1 VHDVFAPARAEQDLF
16 APARAELDRL
26 PGVAGVL
33 VRDAKGHDLFTYGD
47 DDVFP
52 AASVIKVPLV
62 MALYADAAEGRIDL
76 EERVPVGAKVG
87 GTGMLGDL
95 ADTSDVSLR
104 DLAMLTIAL
113 SDNIA
118 TNRLIERIGIPR
130 IAERLTEWGC
140 AHTKLQQLMFDE
152 EAKRRGLDNVAT
164 PSEMVALLERL
175 LRGECVDRA
184 TSDAVLAILRRCQD
198 DAMLR
203 RYLPRGGQVANKTGT
218 LEATRNDA
226 AIIWGPERTV
236 VAAAFI
242 RELRDWLAGVHAL
255 GIVGWCAGRAAG
267 LAVPALP
274 FPIPALPFTGAA
286 GA

>member
-1 VHDVFAPARAEQDLF
+1 MHDLSAPARADQELF
-16 APARAELDRL
+16 APARVELDRL
-26 PGVAGVL
+26 PGIAGVL
-33 VRDAKGHDLFTYGD
+33 VSDAAGHDLFTYGD
-47 DDVFP
+47 DGVFP

-62 MALYADAAEGRIDL
+62 MALFADATEGRIDL
-76 EERVPVGAKVG
+76 NERLPVGAKVS
-87 GTGMLGDL
+87 GTGILGDL
-95 ADTSDVSLR
+95 VDVRDVSLR

-130 IAERLTEWGC
+130 IAERLSEWGC
-140 AHTKLQQLMFDE
+140 SRTKLQRRMFDD

-164 PSEMVALLERL
+164 PSEMVGLLDRL

-184 TSDAVLAILRRCQD
+184 TSDAVLAVLKRCQD

-203 RYLPRGGQVANKTGT
+203 RYLPRGGPVANKTGT
-218 LEATRNDA
+218 LDATRNDA
-226 AIIWGPERTV
+226 AIIWGPRRTV
-236 VAAAFI
+236 VVAAFM

-255 GIVGWCAGRAAG
+255 GIIGWCAGRAAG
-267 LAVPALP
+267 LDVPALP
-274 FPIPALPFTGAA
+274 FDARPLPFTGAA